1 MRIRSNTYQK
11 VCHLISNNIRDKV
24 KHQSHVVLGLA
35 TGSTPIGIYEQL
47 CKMRNTNFGDVITFN
62 LDEYVGLD
70 KFHDQSYQYF
80 MHKHL
85 FSTINVED
93 LCYEKIFFESKRFYF
108 DPTPSWKFFLKKSNC
123 F

>member
-24 KHQSHVVLGLA
+24 KHNSHVVLGLA
-35 TGSTPIGIYEQL
+35 TGSTPIGIYEEL

-85 FSTINVED
+85 FSTINFRKHYFHETAGWMRYGSSCMNHEF
-93 LCYEKIFFESKRFYF
+93 LETQKQSK
-108 DPTPSWKFFLKKSNC
+108 S
-123 F
+123 